1 MPLIRTRTD
10 IDDLLDGPTP
20 AEEKLLAAC
29 LAGEPCH
36 LGDDVPPEGPPDPQ
50 HRIRADVLRYL
61 IIGGC
66 ETHPVADWGVDLYG
80 AHVTGALDLRLAT
93 AKGVTGLI
101 RCRFDEP
108 IGALQAKLQLLNL
121 DGSAFPEL
129 NAQGAKVKGD
139 IFLRK
144 VTAEATVRVTGATIG
159 GQLECDDAIFNATF
173 GDAFNAQ
180 GARVT
185 GSVYLRS
192 ITAEAT
198 VRVASATIGGQLGC
212 IGARFNATAGHAFNA
227 QGVQVTGSVFL
238 KDITAKATVD
248 VNSATIGGQLECDDA
263 IFNATFGDAFNAQ
276 GARVTGSVYLR
287 SITAEATVRVNSATI
302 GGQLDCDGATFN
314 ATFGDALNAQGAQVT
329 GGFFFRGVR
338 TGQGVIDL
346 TAAQVGTLVDDPH
359 SWPPKDR
366 LVLDGFIYSRVENA
380 EFPRLS
386 DRLDWLAK
394 GSTWGHEFYP
404 QPYTQLAKT
413 YREMGQDGDAR
424 DILAERER
432 RLLRHRFFS
441 KVTLHNGTPEDG
453 VTLRQINFH
462 VILWSFL
469 ARIVVGYGY
478 HPFRSVMILFALIA
492 LSAVFA
498 DRAWQTGGITP
509 NSAHV
514 LVSPGWLAHHAVEG
528 VPTHV
533 WIGEVIPAGW
543 SADPETPEQM
553 WRDTAPGRDWE
564 TFNALAYGADIAI
577 PIIAFGQTD
586 AWAPSATRGAWGTFL
601 WWWRWV
607 ATTTGWIV
615 TGLAAAAVTGIIRRD

>member
-1 MPLIRTRTD
+1 MPLIRTRAD
-10 IDDLLDGPTP
+10 IDDLLNGPTP

-29 LAGEPCH
+29 LAAKTCH
-36 LGDDVPPEGPPDPQ
+36 LSDKIPAKGTPNPQ
-50 HRIRADVLRYL
+50 IHIRADVLRYL
-61 IIGGC
+61 ITGGC

-80 AHVTGALDLRLAT
+80 AHVTGALDLDLAT
-93 AKGVTGLI
+93 AQGVTGLV

-108 IGALQAKLQLLNL
+108 IAALQAKLQLLNL

-144 VTAEATVRVTGATIG
+144 VTAEATVDVNDATIG
-159 GQLECDDAIFNATF
+159 GQLSCIGAIFNATS
-173 GDAFNAQ
+173 G
-180 GARVT
+180 
-185 GSVYLRS
+185 Y
-192 ITAEAT
+192 
-198 VRVASATIGGQLGC
+198 
-212 IGARFNATAGHAFNA
+212 
-227 QGVQVTGSVFL
+227 
-238 KDITAKATVD
+238 
-248 VNSATIGGQLECDDA
+248 
-263 IFNATFGDAFNAQ
+263 
-276 GARVTGSVYLR
+276 
-287 SITAEATVRVNSATI
+287 
-302 GGQLDCDGATFN
+302 
-314 ATFGDALNAQGAQVT
+314 ALNAQGAQVT

-338 TGQGVIDL
+338 TGQGVINL
-346 TAAQVGTLVDDPH
+346 TAAQVGILVDDPH

-366 LVLDGFIYSRVENA
+366 LILDGFTYKQIENA

-394 GSTWGHEFYP
+394 GSTWGHEFLP
-404 QPYTQLAKT
+404 QPYTQLAKV

-441 KVTLHNGTPEDG
+441 EVTLHNGTPKDG

-528 VPTHV
+528 APAHV
-533 WIGEVIPAGW
+533 WIGDVIPAGW
-543 SADPETPEQM
+543 SPDPETPEQK
-553 WRDTAPGRDWE
+553 WPDVAPGRDWE

-586 AWAPSATRGAWGTFL
+586 AWAPSVSRGAWGTFL

>member
-1 MPLIRTRTD
+1 MPLIRTRAD

-20 AEEKLLAAC
+20 AEKQLLAAC
-29 LAGEPCH
+29 LAGKPCY
-36 LGDDVPPEGPPDPQ
+36 LGDGVPPKGTSDPQ
-50 HRIRADVLRYL
+50 VRIRADVLRYL
-61 IIGGC
+61 ITGGC
-66 ETHPVADWGVDLYG
+66 ETHLVADWGVELYG
-80 AHVTGALDLRLAT
+80 AHVIDALDLRFAT
-93 AKGVTGLI
+93 EKGVTGLI

-108 IGALQAKLQLLNL
+108 IEALQAKLQLLSL
-121 DGSAFPEL
+121 HSSAFPAL
-129 NAQGAKVKGD
+129 
-139 IFLRK
+139 
-144 VTAEATVRVTGATIG
+144 
-159 GQLECDDAIFNATF
+159 
-173 GDAFNAQ
+173 
-180 GARVT
+180 
-185 GSVYLRS
+185 
-192 ITAEAT
+192 
-198 VRVASATIGGQLGC
+198 
-212 IGARFNATAGHAFNA
+212 NA
-227 QGVQVTGSVFL
+227 QGVQVTGSVYL
-238 KDITAKATVD
+238 RDITAEATVD
-248 VNSATIGGQLECDDA
+248 VNSATIGGQLDCTGA
-263 IFNATFGDAFNAQ
+263 TFNATSGHALKAQ
-276 GARVTGSVYLR
+276 GAQVKGSVFLR
-287 SITAEATVRVNSATI
+287 DITAEATVYVNSATI
-302 GGQLDCDGATFN
+302 GGQLSCTGATFN
-314 ATFGDALNAQGAQVT
+314 ATSGDALNAQGAQVT
-329 GGFFFRGVR
+329 GDIFLRNITAEATIDVRGATIGGQLGCDGATFNAALKAQGAQVAEGFLFRRVR

-346 TAAQVGTLVDDPH
+346 NAAQVGTLVDDPH

-366 LVLDGFIYSRVENA
+366 LILDGFIYSRVENA
-380 EFPRLS
+380 KFLRLS

-453 VTLRQINFH
+453 VALRQINFH

-469 ARIVVGYGY
+469 ARTVVGYGY

-528 VPTHV
+528 APAHV

-543 SADPETPEQM
+543 SPDPETPEQM

>member
-1 MPLIRTRTD
+1 MPLIRTRAD

-20 AEEKLLAAC
+20 AEEKLLGAC
-29 LAGEPCH
+29 LAGKPCY
-36 LGDDVPPEGPPDPQ
+36 LGDAVPAKGTPNPQ
-50 HRIRADVLRYL
+50 VHIRANVLRYL
-61 IIGGC
+61 ITGGC
-66 ETHPVADWGVDLYG
+66 KTHPIADWGIVLYG
-80 AHVTGALDLRLAT
+80 AHVTGALDLNF
-93 AKGVTGLI
+93 AKAQGVTGLI
-101 RCRFDEP
+101 QCRFDNP
-108 IGALQAKLQLLNL
+108 IAALQAKLQLLNL
-121 DGSAFPEL
+121 DGSAFPAL
-129 NAQGAKVKGD
+129 NAQGAKLKGD

-144 VTAEATVRVTGATIG
+144 VTAETTVRVTGATIG

-180 GARVT
+180 GA
-185 GSVYLRS
+185 
-192 ITAEAT
+192 
-198 VRVASATIGGQLGC
+198 
-212 IGARFNATAGHAFNA
+212 
-227 QGVQVTGSVFL
+227 QVTGSVF
-238 KDITAKATVD
+238 
-248 VNSATIGGQLECDDA
+248 
-263 IFNATFGDAFNAQ
+263 
-276 GARVTGSVYLR
+276 LR

-314 ATFGDALNAQGAQVT
+314 ATSEHALYAQGAQVME
-329 GGFFFRGVR
+329 GFLFRGVR

-346 TAAQVGTLVDDPH
+346 NAAQVGTLADDPH
-359 SWPPKDR
+359 SWPPKDQ
-366 LVLDGFIYSRVENA
+366 LILDGFIYSRMENA

-404 QPYTQLAKT
+404 QPYTQLAKV

-441 KVTLHNGTPEDG
+441 AVNLNNGTPEDG
-453 VTLRQINFH
+453 VPLRQINFH

-469 ARIVVGYGY
+469 ARMVVGYGY

-528 VPTHV
+528 APAHV
-533 WIGEVIPAGW
+533 WIGEVIPTGW
-543 SADPETPEQM
+543 SPDPETPEQK
-553 WRDTAPGRDWE
+553 WPDVAPGRDWE

-586 AWAPSATRGAWGTFL
+586 AWAPSVSRGAWGTFL

-607 ATTTGWIV
+607 APPRA
-615 TGLAAAAVTGIIRRD
+615 GL

>member
-1 MPLIRTRTD
+1 MPLIRTRAD
-10 IDDLLDGPTP
+10 IDDLLGGPTP
-20 AEEKLLAAC
+20 AEEELLAAC
-29 LAGEPCH
+29 LAGRSCH
-36 LGDDVPPEGPPDPQ
+36 LGDKVPPKGTPNPQ
-50 HRIRADVLRYL
+50 THIRADVLRYL
-61 IIGGC
+61 IAGGC
-66 ETHPVADWGVDLYG
+66 ETHLVADWGIDLYG
-80 AHVTGALDLRLAT
+80 AHVIGALDLDLAT
-93 AKGVTGLI
+93 AKGVTGLV
-101 RCRFDEP
+101 RCRFDNP
-108 IGALQAKLQLLNL
+108 INALQAKLQLLDL
-121 DGSAFPEL
+121 DGSAFRAL
-129 NAQGAKVKGD
+129 
-139 IFLRK
+139 
-144 VTAEATVRVTGATIG
+144 
-159 GQLECDDAIFNATF
+159 
-173 GDAFNAQ
+173 
-180 GARVT
+180 
-185 GSVYLRS
+185 
-192 ITAEAT
+192 
-198 VRVASATIGGQLGC
+198 
-212 IGARFNATAGHAFNA
+212 NA

-238 KDITAKATVD
+238 RDIA
-248 VNSATIGGQLECDDA
+248 
-263 IFNATFGDAFNAQ
+263 
-276 GARVTGSVYLR
+276 
-287 SITAEATVRVNSATI
+287 AEANVDFNSATI
-302 GGQLDCDGATFN
+302 GGQLDCTGAKFNATAGHALNAQGAQLTGDIFLRNITAKATIDVSGATIGGQLSCTGATFN
-314 ATFGDALNAQGAQVT
+314 ATSGHALNVEGAQIKGDVFLRNFTAKATVAINGTTMGGQLSCIGAIFNATSGYALNAQGAQVT

-346 TAAQVGTLVDDPH
+346 NAAQVGSLVDDPH

-366 LVLDGFIYSRVENA
+366 LILDGFTYTRIRNA

-394 GSTWGHEFYP
+394 GSTWGHEFFP

-432 RLLRHRFFS
+432 RLLRHRSFS
-441 KVTLHNGTPEDG
+441 KVTLHNGTREDG

-469 ARIVVGYGY
+469 ARMVVGYGY

-528 VPTHV
+528 APAQA
-533 WIGEVIPAGW
+533 WIGDVIPAGW
-543 SADPETPEQM
+543 SPDPETPEQK
-553 WRDTAPGRDWE
+553 WPDVAPGRDWE

>member
-1 MPLIRTRTD
+1 MPLIRTRAD
-10 IDDLLDGPTP
+10 IDDLFDGPTP
-20 AEEKLLAAC
+20 AEEQLLAAC
-29 LAGEPCH
+29 LAGRSCH
-36 LGDDVPPEGPPDPQ
+36 LSDKVPPKGTPNPQ
-50 HRIRADVLRYL
+50 VHIRADVLRYL
-61 IIGGC
+61 ITGGC
-66 ETHPVADWGVDLYG
+66 ETHPVANWGIDLCG
-80 AHVTGALDLRLAT
+80 AHITGALDLNFAT
-93 AKGVTGLI
+93 AQGITGLV

-108 IGALQAKLQLLNL
+108 IEALQAKLQLLNL
-121 DGSAFPEL
+121 KDSAFPAL
-129 NAQGAKVKGD
+129 
-139 IFLRK
+139 
-144 VTAEATVRVTGATIG
+144 
-159 GQLECDDAIFNATF
+159 
-173 GDAFNAQ
+173 
-180 GARVT
+180 
-185 GSVYLRS
+185 
-192 ITAEAT
+192 
-198 VRVASATIGGQLGC
+198 
-212 IGARFNATAGHAFNA
+212 NA
-227 QGVQVTGSVFL
+227 QGVQVTGSVYL
-238 KDITAKATVD
+238 RDITAEATVAI
-248 VNSATIGGQLECDDA
+248 NSATIGGQLSCTGA
-263 IFNATFGDAFNAQ
+263 TFNATSGNALNAQ
-276 GARVTGSVYLR
+276 GVQVTGSIFLR
-287 SITAEATVRVNSATI
+287 DITAEATVDFSGTTI
-302 GGQLDCDGATFN
+302 GGQLSCIGARFN
-314 ATFGDALNAQGAQVT
+314 ATSGDALNAQGAQLT

-338 TGQGVIDL
+338 TANGVIDL
-346 TAAQVGTLVDDPH
+346 NAAQVGSLVDDPQ

-366 LVLDGFIYSRVENA
+366 LILDGFTYKQIENA

-394 GSTWGHEFYP
+394 GSTWGHEFLP
-404 QPYTQLAKT
+404 QPYTQLAKV

-441 KVTLHNGTPEDG
+441 EVTLHNGTPKDG

-469 ARIVVGYGY
+469 ARMVVGYGY

-528 VPTHV
+528 APAHV

-543 SADPETPEQM
+543 SPDPETPEQK
-553 WRDTAPGRDWE
+553 WPDVAPGRDWE

-607 ATTTGWIV
+607 ATTAGWIV

>member
-1 MPLIRTRTD
+1 
-10 IDDLLDGPTP
+10 
-20 AEEKLLAAC
+20 
-29 LAGEPCH
+29 
-36 LGDDVPPEGPPDPQ
+36 
-50 HRIRADVLRYL
+50 
-61 IIGGC
+61 
-66 ETHPVADWGVDLYG
+66 
-80 AHVTGALDLRLAT
+80 
-93 AKGVTGLI
+93 
-101 RCRFDEP
+101 
-108 IGALQAKLQLLNL
+108 
-121 DGSAFPEL
+121 
-129 NAQGAKVKGD
+129 
-139 IFLRK
+139 
-144 VTAEATVRVTGATIG
+144 AEATV
-159 GQLECDDAIFNATF
+159 
-173 GDAFNAQ
+173 
-180 GARVT
+180 
-185 GSVYLRS
+185 S
-192 ITAEAT
+192 I
-198 VRVASATIGGQLGC
+198 SG
-212 IGARFNATAGHAFNA
+212 
-227 QGVQVTGSVFL
+227 
-238 KDITAKATVD
+238 
-248 VNSATIGGQLECDDA
+248 
-263 IFNATFGDAFNAQ
+263 
-276 GARVTGSVYLR
+276 
-287 SITAEATVRVNSATI
+287 ATI

-314 ATFGDALNAQGAQVT
+314 AALKAQGAQVAE
-329 GGFFFRGVR
+329 GFLFRGVR

-346 TAAQVGTLVDDPH
+346 NAAQVGSLVDDPH

-366 LVLDGFIYSRVENA
+366 LILNGFTYKRIQNA
-380 EFPRLS
+380 EYPRLS

-394 GSTWGHEFYP
+394 GSSWGHEFLP
-404 QPYTQLAKT
+404 QPYTQLAKV

-432 RLLRHRFFS
+432 RLLRHRSFS

-469 ARIVVGYGY
+469 ARMVVGYGY

-509 NSAHV
+509 TSAHV

-528 VPTHV
+528 APAHV

-543 SADPETPEQM
+543 SPDPETPEQK
-553 WRDTAPGRDWE
+553 WPDVAPGRDWE

-607 ATTTGWIV
+607 ATTAGWIV

>member
-1 MPLIRTRTD
+1 MPLIRTRAD
-10 IDDLLDGPTP
+10 IDDLLEGPTP
-20 AEEKLLAAC
+20 AEEKLLSAC
-29 LAGEPCH
+29 LDGEPCH
-36 LGDDVPPEGPPDPQ
+36 LGNDVPPEGPPDPQ
-50 HRIRADVLRYL
+50 HHIRADVLRYL
-61 IIGGC
+61 ITGGC
-66 ETHPVADWGVDLYG
+66 EAHPVANWGVDLRG
-80 AHVTGALDLRLAT
+80 AHITGTLDLKLAT
-93 AKGVTGLI
+93 AKGVTGMI
-101 RCRFDEP
+101 GCRFDGP
-108 IGALQAKLQLLNL
+108 ILALQAKLQLLNL
-121 DGSAFPEL
+121 NNSAISKL
-129 NAQGAKVKGD
+129 NAQGAEVAGS

-144 VTAEATVRVTGATIG
+144 ITAEASVAVNGATIG
-159 GQLECDDAIFNATF
+159 GQLSCDGAKFNATS
-173 GDAFNAQ
+173 GHALNVQ
-180 GARVT
+180 STQVQ
-185 GSVYLRS
+185 GSVFLRT

-198 VRVASATIGGQLGC
+198 VALKGAIIGGQLAC
-212 IGARFNATAGHAFNA
+212 RGARFNAPSGKALNS
-227 QGVQVTGSVFL
+227 QGLQVTQS
-238 KDITAKATVD
+238 
-248 VNSATIGGQLECDDA
+248 
-263 IFNATFGDAFNAQ
+263 
-276 GARVTGSVYLR
+276 
-287 SITAEATVRVNSATI
+287 
-302 GGQLDCDGATFN
+302 
-314 ATFGDALNAQGAQVT
+314 
-329 GGFFFRGVR
+329 FFFRDVEVENGIV
-338 TGQGVIDL
+338 DL
-346 TAAQVGTLVDDPH
+346 NSAHVGSLVDDPQ

-366 LVLDGFIYSRVENA
+366 LILDGFTYTRIRNA
-380 EFPRLS
+380 KFPRIA

-394 GSTWGHEFYP
+394 GSTWGHQFLP
-404 QPYTQLAKT
+404 QPYTQLAKV

-432 RLLRHRFFS
+432 RLLRHRSFS

-469 ARIVVGYGY
+469 ARMVVGYGY

-492 LSAVFA
+492 LSAFFA

-528 VPTHV
+528 APAHV
-533 WIGEVIPAGW
+533 WIGDVIPAGW
-543 SADPETPEQM
+543 SPDPETPEQM
-553 WRDTAPGRDWE
+553 WPDVAPGRDWE